1 MFTFTKTA
9 TKIYYRLVDRLIL
22 VRT

>member
-9 TKIYYRLVDRLIL
+9 TKIYYRLVDRLNL